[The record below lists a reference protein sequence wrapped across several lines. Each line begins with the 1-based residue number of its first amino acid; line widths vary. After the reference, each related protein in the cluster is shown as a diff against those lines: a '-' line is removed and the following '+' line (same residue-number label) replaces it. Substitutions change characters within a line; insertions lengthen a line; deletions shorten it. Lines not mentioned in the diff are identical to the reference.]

1 MWVSGDEV
9 FESPACIIVSTVG
22 ARAPAKP
29 SIQSSPAT
37 LEGQQ
42 QWLEAAGGLQMVKS
56 LCSKA
61 MRV

>member
-1 MWVSGDEV
+1 MWVSGDEA

-29 SIQSSPAT
+29 GIQSSPAT

-42 QWLEAAGGLQMVKS
+42 QWRVAEGLQMVKS